1 MIKEVNYDN
10 IQQCIDDNKYVIL
23 KFFAT
28 WCGPCQRLNSVVH
41 DVSNNYKDVTVLEID
56 IDKYESLAR
65 VWNIKSVPTLIFIKQ
80 GNTVNTICGY
90 QSKDELEGYIKKIF
104 IDN

>member
-10 IQQCIDDNKYVIL
+10 IQQYIDENSCVIL

-28 WCGPCQRLNSVVH
+28 WCGPCQRLNFVVN
-41 DVSNNYKDVTVLEID
+41 DISNKYKDIMFLEID

-65 VWNIKSVPTLIFIKQ
+65 MWNIKSVPTLIFIKQ
-80 GNTVNTICGY
+80 GKHISTVCGY

-104 IDN
+104 ISN